1 MKSVGSGCSEV
12 IEVVTVNHVER
23 VREGVLGEGRLALG
37 RAGKNRK
44 FQSFP

>member
-12 IEVVTVNHVER
+12 IEVTVNRVER
-23 VREGVLGEGRLALG
+23 VREGVLGEGHLALG
-37 RAGKNRK
+37 RARKNRK